1 MRLSNKKRLP
11 YYQFVFTCI
20 NILLLLGIILVVLR
34 WNGII
39 INLGVYSINYLFI
52 ALPILLYIGFYLRG
66 RPIFEYDSDGEAL
79 NFRNKNFIPFLRKE
93 SRDEF
98 PKYKLKSY
106 EIVNARLF
114 KRLYIKL
121 QSKKGNTTVLKY
133 DISYLKN
140 KELRDLKLS
149 LNKIVKNNT
158 EIAQ

>member
-20 NILLLLGIILVVLR
+20 NILLLLGVILVVLR

-39 INLGVYSINYLFI
+39 INLGAYSINYLFI